1 MNMICPMCDQG
12 VLREITFTGDYA
24 FNGGRIVVSG
34 LKGCFCDLCKSDPIL
49 SEQITENQVLIADA
63 KRREMGLLQS
73 KEIRAIRLGL
83 GLTQHQAS
91 DLFGGGTNSFS
102 KYERGEVLQSA
113 ALDNLLR
120 VAASI
125 PEVMS
130 QLKEHHRGDRTAS
143 LYSVPIAPNVLIPS
157 GRDVNIGFAKGMN
170 FKRFT
175 NSGWTK
181 GRAA

>member
-12 VLREITFTGDYA
+12 VLREITFTGEYA

-34 LKGCFCDLCKSDPIL
+34 LKGCFCDLCNSDPIL

-63 KRREMGLLQS
+63 KRRELGLLQS
-73 KEIRAIRLGL
+73 NEIRAIRREL

-125 PEVMS
+125 PAVMS
-130 QLKEHHRGDRTAS
+130 QLKEHHKVENSAS
-143 LYSVPIAPNVLIPS
+143 LYSVPIAPNAMKPS
-157 GRDVNIGFAKGMN
+157 GRDVTIGFAKGIH
-170 FKRFT
+170 FKRST

-181 GRAA
+181 GLAA